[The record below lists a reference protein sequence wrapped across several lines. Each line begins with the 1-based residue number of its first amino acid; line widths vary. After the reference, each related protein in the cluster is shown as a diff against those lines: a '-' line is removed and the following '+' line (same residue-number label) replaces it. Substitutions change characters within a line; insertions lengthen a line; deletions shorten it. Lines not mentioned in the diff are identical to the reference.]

1 MKTLVIGSGGRE
13 HALAWAL
20 ARSPEVEKV
29 FAAPGSAGIGRVAEC
44 VQMDIS
50 DHGAVA
56 ELCRAERIDLVVI
69 GPERPLI
76 AGLADDL
83 RAKGIAVFGPG
94 ADGARI
100 EGSKV
105 FAKELFR
112 GAGIPTARFET
123 FDNADSA
130 EARAR
135 EWQGPLVVKA
145 DGEAFGKGVLLCDTP
160 DEAVDAVRTV
170 MRGDAFGSAGRKV
183 VLEERLSGTEMSLFA
198 LCDGKRVLPFQTAQD
213 YKRIGEGDTGPN
225 TGGMGAVSPVPFVT
239 GEMLKAAVDDI
250 IVPTVTAL
258 RERGIEYRGL
268 LYAGLMWTA
277 DGWKILEYNCRFGDP
292 ETQVLLPRLETD
304 LAPLLMACA
313 KGDLGGQE
321 LRWSHNASACI
332 VLASEGY
339 PGAYEKGRIIRG
351 LKLAEEMGALVF
363 HAGTVRNDQRLFATS
378 GGRVLNVTATGAT
391 IADALAKAYEA
402 ADAIDFEGKQLRR
415 DIGRNQYAGKELT
428 A

>member
-1 MKTLVIGSGGRE
+1 MKILVIGSGGRE

-29 FAAPGSAGIGRVAEC
+29 IVAPGSAGMGRVAEC
-44 VQMDIS
+44 VPVDVA

-56 ELCRAERIDLVVI
+56 ELCRTERIDLVVI

-105 FAKELFR
+105 FAKNLFR
-112 GAGIPTARFET
+112 DAGIPTARFET

-130 EARAR
+130 EVRAR

-160 DEAVDAVRTV
+160 DDAVQAVRTV
-170 MRGDAFGSAGRKV
+170 MRSEAFGSAGHMV
-183 VLEERLSGTEMSLFA
+183 VLEERLTGAEMSLFA
-198 LCDGKRVLPFQTAQD
+198 LCDGKSVLPFQTAQD

-225 TGGMGAVSPVPFVT
+225 TGGMGVVSPVPFVT
-239 GEMLKAAVDDI
+239 DEMRKAAVDKI
-250 IVPTVTAL
+250 LVPTVQAL
-258 RERGIEYRGL
+258 LERGIDYRGL

-292 ETQVLLPRLETD
+292 ETQALLPRLESD
-304 LAPLLMACA
+304 LAPLLMAA
-313 KGDLGGQE
+313 ANGDLGGRE
-321 LRWSHNASACI
+321 LCWSDDASACV

-351 LKLAEEMGALVF
+351 LRLAEGMGALVF
-363 HAGTVRNDQRLFATS
+363 HAGTSRNDQRLFSTS
-378 GGRVLNVTATGAT
+378 GGRVLNVTTTGAT
-391 IADALAKAYEA
+391 IAEALEKAYEA
-402 ADAIDFEGKQLRR
+402 ADAIEFEGKQMRR
-415 DIGRNQYAGKELT
+415 DIGRNQYAGKDLK